1 MCSWIR
7 GDNVANYSKQNF
19 TSGQTLTAAQL
30 NAMDAQIL
38 ANEVDIKQKYEKP
51 STGIPVY
58 DLSQEVQNKLNNAG
72 SGSGSGSSVTVDS
85 ALSSTSTNPVQ
96 NKVITA
102 ETTAIKETY
111 QALST
116 EVNKKYVKPSTGIP
130 ASDLSE
136 EVQNKLNNAGSGSSV
151 TVDSSL
157 STTSSN
163 PVRNSVIT
171 QELNKKYV
179 KPSTGIPTSDLA
191 SGVIPQALKNPNKI
205 TFTGAV
211 SAEYDGSSPVSVN
224 IPSGGGNSQF
234 RLIYDKT
241 FENVT
246 SILDQDNIFSELD
259 EAEEIIIKMYFT
271 HPDGQNNAIHGCY
284 PEINTGT
291 KRIMRLYYAQILGDG
306 GYPNMGYLIK
316 MNRVLNEIYYV
327 QSMISIVAP
336 ILNGEYTPINT
347 NISTVGALQTV
358 SSNNDAPSFKLNASN
373 SFNLNMQIWMR

>member
-1 MCSWIR
+1 M
-7 GDNVANYSKQNF
+7 ANYSKQNF